1 MGAAILVAL
10 LLVTGIVLAVASAGS
25 SRTEATHPAAA
36 TPTTPAGIPVEGS
49 TFLRE
54 GVSRDADCA
63 AHAYGDLQTWLQR
76 NKCTQL
82 IRLRY
87 ESSSDSHKA
96 AILVAVLR
104 FATSTMADDLEKL
117 AGKTGSGA
125 ITDVSTEGVAWPDGG
140 KPFFE
145 SAAYAS
151 GREGA
156 SVKLVQAVWMDQ
168 PSAPDDV
175 VLRSLASKALQLP
188 VED

>member
-1 MGAAILVAL
+1 MRRRWPRSTWAPRGSP
-10 LLVTGIVLAVASAGS
+10 TPSRPASPRPAPRSSPGS
-25 SRTEATHPAAA
+25 
-36 TPTTPAGIPVEGS
+36 PTRRRPRRGRRRSA
-49 TFLRE
+49 
-54 GVSRDADCA
+54 
-63 AHAYGDLQTWLQR
+63 
-76 NKCTQL
+76 
-82 IRLRY
+82 
-87 ESSSDSHKA
+87 
-96 AILVAVLR
+96 
-104 FATSTMADDLEKL
+104 MADDLEKL

-175 VLRSLASKALQLP
+175 VLRSLATKALQLP
-188 VED
+188 VDD